1 MIKYIIRRLL
11 QSIPIF
17 FGITIFSYLLISLA
31 PGSPVEI
38 LAFNNRLKPREREE
52 LKYILGANDPLPV
65 QYLRWLLG
73 DDWMRWDSDGDGLA
87 DAAVFFVDLHA
98 PELNDSGKPAIDED
112 TGDTLL
118 RPLPAGNQRGILR
131 GDFGNSVYYKRA
143 ALGVL
148 VERLPATLELGVTSL
163 LVGLILGIAVGI
175 LAAVNR
181 SGWFDQTSRVGAVIV
196 NSVPNFGLGLLLIL
210 VFGVSLGILP
220 LAGRCKTT
228 IDDSCPPLPE
238 RLEYLI
244 LPTIVLAA
252 GGVAGYSRYMR
263 ASMLDVVSQ
272 DYVRTA
278 RAKGL
283 NERVIWLR
291 HGMRNAL
298 IPIATFLGPSITFL
312 LSGAAVT
319 ESVFSWPGVGRLL
332 VQAPQ
337 RRDYTVVMIVVVYG
351 AIANIIGY
359 LLSDILYALI
369 DPRIRFD

>member
-272 DYVRTA
+272 DYVRRLA
-278 RAKGL
+278 PRAST
-283 NERVIWLR
+283 
-291 HGMRNAL
+291 NASSGCDTGC
-298 IPIATFLGPSITFL
+298 ATRSFPSL
-312 LSGAAVT
+312 LSWDRP
-319 ESVFSWPGVGRLL
+319 SPFC
-332 VQAPQ
+332 
-337 RRDYTVVMIVVVYG
+337 
-351 AIANIIGY
+351 
-359 LLSDILYALI
+359 
-369 DPRIRFD
+369 